1 MIPVLRLWADR
12 QKLYL
17 PLVGR
22 VLQTLYTARFARSLS
37 SLYSAGLPIV
47 DALSTARD
55 TLGST
60 CLAAQFEE
68 VLHAVR
74 SGVSLSGALK
84 TVEGFRP
91 KLISAIEVG
100 EESGGLEEMLE
111 SIADT
116 MEQDAQHDAKRLLTL
131 LDPILIL
138 LMALIVGFIM
148 VGVMLP
154 MVQSYASLESAAY
167 F

>member
-1 MIPVLRLWADR
+1 M
-12 QKLYL
+12 
-17 PLVGR
+17 
-22 VLQTLYTARFARSLS
+22 
-37 SLYSAGLPIV
+37 
-47 DALSTARD
+47 
-55 TLGST
+55 
-60 CLAAQFEE
+60 
-68 VLHAVR
+68 
-74 SGVSLSGALK
+74 
-84 TVEGFRP
+84 
-91 KLISAIEVG
+91 G